1 MLGRFTSHQAKGRT
15 KRISVTQNEIKYLF
29 LSEGGK
35 GSSIDSFANLYIV
48 ISVFIFALS
57 YLPNVASS
65 RLPQGNHAQE
75 TTLREVI
82 RSPVRGIRLIKGKEV
97 MH

>member
-1 MLGRFTSHQAKGRT
+1 MKST
-15 KRISVTQNEIKYLF
+15 YLL

-35 GSSIDSFANLYIV
+35 GSLTDSFANLYIV

-57 YLPNVASS
+57 HLPNVASS

-75 TTLREVI
+75 TTLGEVI
-82 RSPVRGIRLIKGKEV
+82 RPPVKGIKLIKGKEL

>member
-1 MLGRFTSHQAKGRT
+1 MRSM
-15 KRISVTQNEIKYLF
+15 YLL

-35 GSSIDSFANLYIV
+35 GSLTDSFANLYIV

-57 YLPNVASS
+57 HLPSVASS

-75 TTLREVI
+75 TTLGEVI
-82 RSPVRGIRLIKGKEV
+82 RTAVKGIKLIKGKEV

>member
-1 MLGRFTSHQAKGRT
+1 MKST
-15 KRISVTQNEIKYLF
+15 YLL

-35 GSSIDSFANLYIV
+35 GSLTDSFANLYIV
-48 ISVFIFALS
+48 MSVFIFALS

-65 RLPQGNHAQE
+65 GLPPGNHAQE
-75 TTLREVI
+75 TLGEVI
-82 RSPVRGIRLIKGKEV
+82 SLPVKGIKLIKGKEV